1 MRESKFRSTSSTGL
15 DRIVGIDAS
24 RNRSGGAKA
33 HIIGIL
39 TGIDPVEFGI
49 KEIHI
54 WSYKGLL
61 AALPEKPWLIK
72 HEPQELNGSIALQLW
87 WQRFRLPRELHANG
101 CEVLLTTDAGS
112 VCRFSPSI
120 VMSRDMLSFE
130 PGEMKRYWFSKAWL
144 RLLLLRYVQVSSLRH
159 AAGALFLTRYAA
171 DMIQKFSGTLPN
183 VRIIPHGIGENFRRQ
198 PDRIVLNS
206 ADSLRCV
213 YVSNADLYKHQ
224 WHVIEAIRRLRDS
237 GRKLTLELV
246 GAGAGPASERVA
258 EAVKQWDPDGQ
269 FVSITPAVPHH
280 LVPSFLSEADIFI
293 FASSC
298 ENMPNTLIE
307 AMACNLPI
315 ACSARGPMPEIL
327 GDAGEYFDPE
337 QSESIA
343 AAVARLASDAAARKE
358 KAAKAKALSDQY
370 SWQRC
375 AAETCGFLADVAKAS
390 RGRFHLA
397 PESYKTN
404 M

>member
-1 MRESKFRSTSSTGL
+1 MLMTKPEQIHRPTSFSGL
-15 DRIVGIDAS
+15 NGVVGIDAS

-39 TGIDPVEFGI
+39 TAINPAEFGI
-49 KEIHI
+49 KEIHV
-54 WSYKGLL
+54 WSYRGLL
-61 AALPEKPWLIK
+61 DALPEQPWLIK
-72 HEPQELNGSIALQLW
+72 HEPQELSGSIALQLW
-87 WQRFRLPRELHANG
+87 WQRFRLPRELVASG
-101 CEVLLTTDAGS
+101 CEVLLTTSAGS

-130 PGEMKRYWFSKAWL
+130 PGEMNRYWFSKAWL

-159 AAGALFLTRYAA
+159 ATGALFLTRYAS
-171 DMIQKFSGTLPN
+171 DMIQKFSGALSN

-198 PDRIVLNS
+198 PSRTVL
-206 ADSLRCV
+206 DQPKSLRCV
-213 YVSNADLYKHQ
+213 YVSNAEMYKHQ
-224 WHVIEAIRRLRDS
+224 WHVIEAVRRLRDS
-237 GRKLTLELV
+237 GQKLTLELV
-246 GAGAGPASERVA
+246 GAGAGPADARVA
-258 EAVKQWDPDGQ
+258 EAVKQWDPEQ
-269 FVSITPAVPHH
+269 KFVSITPAVPHH

-327 GDAGEYFDPE
+327 GEAGVYFDPE
-337 QSESIA
+337 RPESIA
-343 AAVARLASDAAARKE
+343 AAVAKLVADTDVRKE
-358 KAAKAKALSDQY
+358 MAAKAKALSDQY

-375 AAETCGFLADVAKAS
+375 AAETFSFLSDMVKLS
-390 RGRFHLA
+390 RDRDKKCF
-397 PESYKTN
+397 EN
-404 M
+404 